1 MHFQINTTVTA
12 KWARKGSRPKVKS
25 APGRKSASYSGYVLP
40 ATGELIVTKPN
51 WFNFETV
58 IESYREFLA
67 KTCIADGRKILMV
80 IDNAPWRKKAKR
92 LIWDV
97 CDDEYADIR
106 EKMEVLSLPP
116 YSPDLNPIEQVWRK
130 TRREVTHNRY
140 FKNISELEHTL
151 DIYFDGFRKPNNEL
165 ASLCTFKHKYL

>member
-1 MHFQINTTVTA
+1 M
-12 KWARKGSRPKVKS
+12 KGSRPKVKS

-80 IDNAPWRKKAKR
+80 IDNAPWHKKAKR

-97 CDDEYADIR
+97 CDGSAEPSSILSRSQSNRAGLEKNTKRSHPQQILQKHIR
-106 EKMEVLSLPP
+106 
-116 YSPDLNPIEQVWRK
+116 
-130 TRREVTHNRY
+130 T
-140 FKNISELEHTL
+140 
-151 DIYFDGFRKPNNEL
+151 
-165 ASLCTFKHKYL
+165 